1 MQHLVAVFG
10 KNRGVSSP
18 YAASRL
24 ARLVTETIEALQDV
38 SFPLPV
44 PGILE
49 LRQAQSD
56 LQTQLSTRLLPH
68 LLEDAVPAI
77 VVFGGSSG
85 AGKSTILN
93 SLIGEDVSEASV
105 IRPTTR
111 TPVLVFHPDDEQA
124 MEGHLLTEICDVI
137 VTESAIPGI
146 ALIDAP
152 DLDSIDAG
160 NRSTSQ
166 TLLNAADLWI
176 FVTTASRYGDHV
188 AWSTLTE
195 AYTRGMTTAV
205 VLNRLPARA
214 KVAVRADLMK
224 RMAEGGMGE
233 SPLFILDDAG
243 PTDGRL
249 DPERVNELKQ
259 WLELM
264 QATRASKSL
273 VSRTS
278 RALMPAT
285 RRELLELAD
294 AATAQTDA
302 AESLKEGARTAAEE
316 PTEKFNAAVTSG
328 RLASGAPT
336 TQWLSLASTGGPL
349 ASLVTGRDL
358 LFPSR
363 TIAKRDKAS
372 ASIAEAIDDALAVTL
387 RQILI
392 DVRDRVD
399 YAWSMSYVDTS
410 ELKVDVDIEALVQEA
425 VQRWQDDSLAAAR
438 RVKGGIS
445 RKVSEDGLAGL
456 LRAGASGLN
465 GVQTALKSGG
475 AEGGLSRTQRA
486 LKDRCEN
493 SINSV
498 VERYVAV
505 IDDLEMPDSS
515 MLRLRARELVDAVWE
530 KE

>member
-1 MQHLVAVFG
+1 M
-10 KNRGVSSP
+10 SSP

-24 ARLVTETIEALQDV
+24 ARLVTETVEALDEV
-38 SFPLPV
+38 SFPLSV
-44 PGILE
+44 PGINE
-49 LRQAQSD
+49 LRASQSA
-56 LQTQLSTRLLPH
+56 LKTQLSTRLLPH

-124 MEGHLLTEICDVI
+124 MEGHLLTQICDVI
-137 VTESAIPGI
+137 VTENGIPGI

-160 NRSTSQ
+160 NRETSQ

-195 AYTRGMTTAV
+195 AYDRGMTTAV

-224 RMAEGGMGE
+224 RMAESGMGE

-243 PTDGRL
+243 PTEGRL
-249 DPERVNELKQ
+249 EPSRVQELKS
-259 WLELM
+259 WLELIRS
-264 QATRASKSL
+264 TRASKSL
-273 VSRTS
+273 VARTS

-294 AATAQTDA
+294 AANSQSEA
-302 AESLKEGARTAAEE
+302 AESLKEGAKQAAIE
-316 PTEKFNAAVTSG
+316 PTETLRTAITSG
-328 RLASGAPT
+328 RISSGAPT

-349 ASLVTGRDL
+349 ASLVSGRDI

-363 TIAKRDKAS
+363 AIAKRDRA
-372 ASIAEAIDDALAVTL
+372 ATSIAEAIDDALKVTL
-387 RQILI
+387 TQTLI
-392 DVRDRVD
+392 EVRDRAT

-410 ELKVDVDIEALVQEA
+410 ELKVEVDIEALVDEA
-425 VQRWQDDSLAAAR
+425 VKQWQADSVAAAG
-438 RVKGGIS
+438 RVSGGIAK
-445 RKVSEDGLAGL
+445 KVSTDGLAGL
-456 LRAGASGLN
+456 LRAGATGLA

-475 AEGGLSRTQRA
+475 AEGGLSRTERA

-493 SINSV
+493 AIAGV